1 LLIACPFYQ
10 SFQDV
15 STKKIL
21 TGFIRTNMLN
31 ISVKKQAC
39 K

>member
-10 SFQDV
+10 SFQFV
-15 STKKIL
+15 STKKEL
-21 TGFIRTNMLN
+21 AGFILTNMLN